1 MSNILGERVTY
12 MSFGESHG
20 PAVGAIL
27 DGISAGIDIDC
38 AYVQRQVDR
47 RKPAAAAG
55 GTARRES
62 DEVEI
67 LSGIYRGKT
76 LGTPIGILIRNNDAR
91 HADYASTENL
101 YRPNH
106 ADYTW
111 QARYGHRDHRGG
123 GRASARET
131 GARVAAGAIA
141 SQVLATA
148 GVRVK
153 AWTQAIGS
161 ISTGMDPATFTGNQV
176 YESPLR
182 CPDRYAAESMRM
194 AISQAREQ
202 HDTLGG
208 IVACSIH
215 GVPAGVG
222 DPIFGKLQAKLGAA
236 MLSIPAVKGFEYG
249 DGFAAAESCGSA
261 QADIFIAGHGTIS
274 TATNHSGGIQ
284 GGISNGMPIVLRVA
298 FKPIATMPGRTVD
311 TVDTAGETASLTF
324 GGRHDVCCV
333 PRAVPVVEAMASL
346 AILDAMATSGR
357 I

>member
-91 HADYASTENL
+91 HADYVSTENL

-131 GARVAAGAIA
+131 VARVAAGAIA
-141 SQVLATA
+141 SQVLAT
-148 GVRVK
+148 
-153 AWTQAIGS
+153 
-161 ISTGMDPATFTGNQV
+161 PA
-176 YESPLR
+176 
-182 CPDRYAAESMRM
+182 
-194 AISQAREQ
+194 
-202 HDTLGG
+202 
-208 IVACSIH
+208 
-215 GVPAGVG
+215 
-222 DPIFGKLQAKLGAA
+222 
-236 MLSIPAVKGFEYG
+236 
-249 DGFAAAESCGSA
+249 
-261 QADIFIAGHGTIS
+261 
-274 TATNHSGGIQ
+274 
-284 GGISNGMPIVLRVA
+284 
-298 FKPIATMPGRTVD
+298 
-311 TVDTAGETASLTF
+311 
-324 GGRHDVCCV
+324 
-333 PRAVPVVEAMASL
+333 
-346 AILDAMATSGR
+346 
-357 I
+357 